1 MYFSDDIIETELRQL
16 HQLLLNRTAQMMDG
30 LGYEETGK
38 LILRSRRF
46 NYSGLT
52 VSSPFLQSV
61 EAIFLHARGDLT
73 LSYEQRRNLVEHIC
87 SLLFMPPGFKQW
99 CPPPDTFWQTPLGY
113 ACQICLY
120 GVGKV
125 QNELCQTTK
134 QMKRKIFHV
143 VKT

>member
-73 LSYEQRRNLVEHIC
+73 LSYEQRRNWSNTSVLCCLCLQDLNSGVLHRI
-87 SLLFMPPGFKQW
+87 LFGRHRS
-99 CPPPDTFWQTPLGY
+99 DTPAKFVCTVSVRCKTNY
-113 ACQICLY
+113 
-120 GVGKV
+120 V
-125 QNELCQTTK
+125 
-134 QMKRKIFHV
+134 KRRSK
-143 VKT
+143 